1 MLTSYATLHRQVSAM
16 ERDLRQLR
24 LTREASIQP
33 RRTPVDIAAA
43 LSIGLDGWQRDALT
57 TDKRDILLLVSR
69 QGGKGL
75 VAAMLALTAL
85 IEDAGSTTII
95 ISKTERQAK
104 RLMRRIRRYYHTLA
118 NVPPILTEG
127 QLTMEL
133 RNGAEILALPGS
145 EENIRGI
152 ESVDL
157 LIADEAALVPD
168 SLFFSVRPMLAVSR
182 GRSISL
188 TTPRGR
194 RGWFFHEFT
203 GNSDTYHRVKVTA
216 HDIPRI
222 DHAWLEEERN
232 RIGDWWFSQ
241 EFLCE
246 FLDTDDQLFAS
257 EYVDAAL
264 VAGAGPLALPMFTG
278 RSVT

>member
-1 MLTSYATLHRQVSAM
+1 MLTSYATLHRQVSAL

-24 LTREASIQP
+24 LTREASIHP
-33 RRTPVDIAAA
+33 RRSPIDIATA
-43 LSIGLDGWQRDALT
+43 LGIGLDRWQRDALT
-57 TDKRDILLLVSR
+57 TEKRDILLLVSR

-104 RLMRRIRRYYHTLA
+104 RLMRRIRRYYHNLP

-127 QLTMEL
+127 QLAMEL
-133 RNGAEILALPGS
+133 RNGSEILALPGS

-157 LIADEAALVPD
+157 LISDEAALIPD
-168 SLFFSVRPMLAVSR
+168 SLFFSVRPTLAVSR

-203 GNSDTYHRVKVTA
+203 SESDVYHRVMVTA
-216 HDIPRI
+216 YDIPRI
-222 DHAWLEEERN
+222 DPEWLEEERN
-232 RIGDWWFSQ
+232 RIGNFWFSQ

-246 FLDTDDQLFAS
+246 FLDDEDQLFAS
-257 EYVDAAL
+257 EHIDAAL
-264 VAGAGPLALPMFTG
+264 VERVGPLALPMFGMGETA
-278 RSVT
+278 